1 MFSQTF
7 LSESFT
13 SVELLAQQWAS
24 NRLSDF
30 IVREKATGF
39 PKGNM
44 TSELYKKVVDQT
56 TLRAN
61 FQSR

>member
-1 MFSQTF
+1 MFCQTF

-13 SVELLAQQWAS
+13 SVELLAQHWAS

-30 IVREKATGF
+30 ILREEATGF

-44 TSELYKKVVDQT
+44 TSEFQKKVVDPT
-56 TLRAN
+56 MLRGN
-61 FQSR
+61 F